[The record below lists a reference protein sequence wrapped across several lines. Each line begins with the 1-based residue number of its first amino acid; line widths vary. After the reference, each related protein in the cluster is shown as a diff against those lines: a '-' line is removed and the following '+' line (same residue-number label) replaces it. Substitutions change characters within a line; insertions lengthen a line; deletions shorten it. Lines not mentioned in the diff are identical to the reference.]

1 MKEFKVGD
9 RVRFIE
15 HPGNDCWCATIGDV
29 GTIKAID
36 RTGTKTWYAV
46 ELDIARRKY
55 GSCDG
60 ICEKKRG
67 LWSLAESLEH
77 YENAKDN
84 LGSSV
89 NVLPYYDHDEK
100 EIVKAI
106 NQLLDSG
113 YEKDEIIEAVKES
126 LSKAGKKIFVGANVR
141 VINTACMLSYC
152 CKKLEK
158 LAADCGEMKDIVSL
172 HYAFGWEPINDG
184 VEELKEKYKII
195 AMDDAQALIMEAGVP
210 DNLAKVLVIDKEGLE
225 RWED

>member
-1 MKEFKVGD
+1 M
-9 RVRFIE
+9 
-15 HPGNDCWCATIGDV
+15 
-29 GTIKAID
+29 
-36 RTGTKTWYAV
+36 
-46 ELDIARRKY
+46 
-55 GSCDG
+55 
-60 ICEKKRG
+60 
-67 LWSLAESLEH
+67 AESLEH

-195 AMDDAQALIMEAGVP
+195 AMDDAQALIVEAGVP